1 MSDPNSLYSCQLLQ
15 AQVPHPHVSV
25 RLPEGGIGC
34 ESAAIAVGET
44 LSFSHIFSVSV
55 SAQHHI
61 ICCTS
66 WLSHVRRM
74 INVFD
79 NCGRLCKVSPPA
91 VNGYVSPPLWENLRV
106 ESTMFAHCFIQYV
119 TRVSNLHWG
128 QLDRRGFRQH
138 RSHTLCPNLH
148 W

>member
-1 MSDPNSLYSCQLLQ
+1 MSGPRMNNSECPNSLYPCQLLQ

-91 VNGYVSPPLWENLRV
+91 VNGYVSPPTVGELESRV
-106 ESTMFAHCFIQYV
+106 NNVCSLF
-119 TRVSNLHWG
+119 
-128 QLDRRGFRQH
+128 
-138 RSHTLCPNLH
+138 HTICHKSIKPALGTA
-148 W
+148 